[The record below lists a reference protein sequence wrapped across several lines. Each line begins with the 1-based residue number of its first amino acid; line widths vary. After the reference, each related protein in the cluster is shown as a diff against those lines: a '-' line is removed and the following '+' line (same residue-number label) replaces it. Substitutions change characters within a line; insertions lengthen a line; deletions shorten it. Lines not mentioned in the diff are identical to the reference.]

1 MLRWCLVIDPE
12 LLSELVDRDLLEVPV
27 FVGGTKIIIVQP
39 KFKRPFDLAVQVEAN
54 QRLECTTSSAYSGNG
69 PRCLREMLLWPM
81 CLLQVL

>member
-39 KFKRPFDLAVQVEAN
+39 KFKRPFDLADRKSVV
-54 QRLECTTSSAYSGNG
+54 
-69 PRCLREMLLWPM
+69 
-81 CLLQVL
+81 